1 MAVADEDGVTDDTPV
16 PLLLALIECAKTVAA
31 DSEADNEGVAILFV
45 LVDVAVD
52 DAPAVFPVSVAD
64 GDDVPVFVLPVAGAV
79 AEGNGVFAE
88 TPVALLLALIE
99 FVDAETAVAE
109 TDPDNEGVAIL
120 LVLVDVAV
128 DDTLAVLL
136 MEIAD
141 PDGDDVETDVNV
153 ITPEITGNA
162 TPSVTII

>member
-16 PLLLALIECAKTVAA
+16 PLLLLLIECAKTVAA

-109 TDPDNEGVAIL
+109 TDPDSEY
-120 LVLVDVAV
+120 
-128 DDTLAVLL
+128 
-136 MEIAD
+136 
-141 PDGDDVETDVNV
+141 
-153 ITPEITGNA
+153 
-162 TPSVTII
+162 